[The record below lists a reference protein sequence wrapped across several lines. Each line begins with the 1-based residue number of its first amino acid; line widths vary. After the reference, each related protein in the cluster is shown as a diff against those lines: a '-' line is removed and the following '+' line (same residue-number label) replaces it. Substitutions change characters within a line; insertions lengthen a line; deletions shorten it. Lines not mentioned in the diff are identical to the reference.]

1 MAALPPAQS
10 IVPKSDRLLALL
22 QVAGRFVLSAL
33 RRRRPGLLALFAV
46 AMCLGGGAQALSF
59 PLPAAGNNLVGQ
71 IQYTMIRQGETL
83 MDIARRFDVGF
94 NELVSANPA
103 VDPWLPDTGTRV
115 VVPTRFVLPSRP
127 WRGIVINLVEMR
139 LYYFPEPAPGQP
151 GMVVTYPVGIG
162 REGWSTPLG
171 EFTVVEKIE
180 HPSWTAPA
188 SIVAEMAAEG
198 LATQRHI
205 PPGPDN
211 PLGDYALMLSEP
223 GYLLHGTN
231 RPFSIG
237 MRVSHGCIRLYP
249 EDIEALF
256 SRVPRG
262 VSVRIENEAYKV
274 GREDAVLFLEAHAP
288 LSEEKNQQGVSL
300 TPVVSQLVQ
309 VSHRRLADKDWERIM
324 AVANRHSGVPEPVVA
339 QCPQP
344 EFGNGWL
351 LQLGAFEDET
361 RAERLAKRLRTSVSS
376 ASVRAC
382 GSDGLC
388 RVMVGPFSDCLAL
401 YQTAQVIRDEF
412 GVEGFIVAA
421 PQDTA
426 GNEPLSLNP

>member
-1 MAALPPAQS
+1 
-10 IVPKSDRLLALL
+10 
-22 QVAGRFVLSAL
+22 
-33 RRRRPGLLALFAV
+33 
-46 AMCLGGGAQALSF
+46 MCLAGAAKALTF
-59 PLPAAGNNLVGQ
+59 PLPADGNNLVGR
-71 IQYTMIRQGETL
+71 IQYAMIRQEETL

-94 NELVSANPA
+94 NELVAANPG
-103 VDPWLPDTGTRV
+103 VDPWLPPVGTRV
-115 VVPTRFVLPSRP
+115 VVPTRFILPPRP
-127 WRGIVINLVEMR
+127 WRGIVINLAEMR
-139 LYYFPEPAPGQP
+139 LYYFPEPGPGEP
-151 GMVVTYPVGIG
+151 ATVVTYPVGIG

-171 EFTVVEKIE
+171 EFSVVEKIE

-188 SIVAEMAAEG
+188 SVVAEMAAEG
-198 LATQRHI
+198 LTVQRHI

-262 VSVRIENEAYKV
+262 VPVRIENEAYKV
-274 GREDAVLFLEAHAP
+274 GREDGALFLEAHAP

-300 TPVVSQLVQ
+300 TPVVSQLVRI
-309 VSHRRLADKDWERIM
+309 SSRRLADKDWDRIM
-324 AVANRHSGVPEPVVA
+324 AVANRHSGVPEPVLV

-351 LQLGAFEDET
+351 LQLGAFKDEA
-361 RAERLAKRLRTSVSS
+361 RAARLAKRLRTSVSS

-388 RVMVGPFSDCLAL
+388 RVRVGPFSDCLTL
-401 YQTAQVIRDEF
+401 YETAQVIRDEF

-426 GNEPLSLNP
+426 SNEPSMRGIPARRDEKAISR